1 MEMYM
6 TQTMPALQK
15 TGPTTGFELNQVQVP
30 EPGKNDVLIRIQKTG
45 VCGTDVHIYQWD
57 EWASRRVHPPL
68 VIGHEFMGVV
78 EKVGDAVET
87 FKPGDRVSGEG
98 HIGCGHCYFCRTGQ
112 GHICREVQIIGVDR
126 NGCFAHFM
134 TMPAGNV
141 WRLKPGIPD
150 EVAAIFDP
158 YGNAMHT
165 VMAQAVA
172 GKTVTIMGAGAI
184 GLIAC
189 KIAEAAGA
197 LSVMAVEPNERKRNL
212 AHDYGAHAVFDP
224 TQPGWKEQFLSHTP
238 EHVGVDVVL
247 EMSGS
252 APGIRSAFEIVRPG
266 GEVALLGIPSG
277 DVGLNLSEAIIFK
290 GVTVRG
296 INGRLMFETWYQC
309 ERFLMD
315 HKLDL
320 QPLITHQFKYTE
332 YKDAFDVLTRGE
344 GVKVILDWA

>member
-1 MEMYM
+1 MH
-6 TQTMPALQK
+6 TTMPALQK
-15 TGPTTGFELNQVQVP
+15 QGPTQGFTLTEVP
-30 EPGKNDVLIRIQKTG
+30 LPTVGKSDVLIRIEKTG

-57 EWASRRVHPPL
+57 EWAARRVHPPL

-78 EKVGDAVET
+78 EQVGEAVEN

-112 GHICREVQIIGVDR
+112 GHICRQVQIIGVDR
-126 NGCFAHFM
+126 NGCFAQFM
-134 TMPAGNV
+134 TMQQGNV
-141 WRLKPGIPD
+141 WKLKPEIPSD
-150 EVAAIFDP
+150 VAAIFDP

-172 GKTVTIMGAGAI
+172 GKSVTIMGAGAI

-197 LSVMAVEPNERKRNL
+197 LSVSAVEPNPRKRQL
-212 AHDYGAHAVFDP
+212 AVDYGAGAVFDP
-224 TQPGWKEQFLSHTP
+224 TQAGWKEEFLATTP

-290 GVTVRG
+290 AVTVRG

-309 ERFLMD
+309 ERFLLD

-320 QPLITHQFKYTE
+320 LPLITHRFPFHQ
-332 YKDAFDVLTRGE
+332 YKEAFEVLERGE
-344 GVKVILDWA
+344 GVKVILDWTQA